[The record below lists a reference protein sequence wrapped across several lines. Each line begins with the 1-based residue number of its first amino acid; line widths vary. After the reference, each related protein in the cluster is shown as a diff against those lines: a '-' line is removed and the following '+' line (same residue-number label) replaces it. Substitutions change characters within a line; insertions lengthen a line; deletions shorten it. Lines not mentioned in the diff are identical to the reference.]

1 MKNLLV
7 ANRGEIAVR
16 IMHAAAEL
24 GIRTVAVFSEDDASS
39 LHTRRADEAQPL
51 RGVGAAAY
59 LDIDQIVAIA
69 KECGC
74 DAIHPGYGFLSENAA
89 LARRCAAEGI
99 TFVGPPAET
108 LEIFGDKT
116 RARALA
122 ERCDVPVLKGTSSAV
137 SVDQAKSFL
146 ALLGNGGA
154 MMVKAVSGGGGR
166 GMRVVRRVEDVEEA
180 YARCRSEARQ
190 AFGSGDVYVEQLM
203 PRARHIEVQ
212 IIGDGSGAVSH
223 LGERDCSIQR
233 RHQKLVEIAP
243 CPSLS
248 PELRARITADAVRM
262 AAAVRF
268 HNAGTFEFL
277 VDADAIGSESLPRD
291 CRFSPD
297 VGAIRESP
305 HAAVAIRRGPS
316 GGSRT
321 APTPETSKPEKIDS
335 PSGRRHGGGYAFIE
349 ANPRLQVEHTVTEEV
364 MGIDLV
370 RIQLQ
375 LAAGRSLAELGLQ
388 QADIP
393 TPRGFAVQVRI
404 NTETMG
410 ADGLARPAAGTLVS
424 FEVPSGHG
432 VRTDACGYVGYQ
444 TNPNFDSLL
453 AKLIGYSTAPRF
465 ADAVART
472 ARALGEL
479 RIEGV
484 RTNIAFL
491 QRLLRHPEFVAN
503 RIDTHFVEDHVAELA
518 APDDDDG
525 GRPSVGTGP
534 ATGARVDPIDPLAVL
549 HYGKN
554 VNLAPPRVE
563 SRELRVESPAYD
575 TTGLEDTVPLHAPMQ
590 GTIVSL
596 DVREGDTVRQ
606 GQPVLVMN
614 AMKMEHVVEAPA
626 SGVVRH
632 IAVVQGDTV
641 PEGHPLVFIEART
654 LELSD
659 EQISAHVDLDYV
671 RADLAETQQ
680 RHAVTLDAARPDA
693 VARRRKTGQRTAREN
708 IADLCDPGTF
718 VEYGALAIAA
728 QRQRR
733 SLEDLIERTPA
744 DGLVAGI
751 GRVNGHL
758 FDEAK
763 TQCAILSYDY
773 TVLAGTQGFLNH
785 RKKDRMFEL
794 AERLRIPLVF
804 FTEGGGGRP
813 GDTDAPGV
821 AGLDCM
827 AFHLFGKLSGLVPLV
842 GINSGR
848 CFAGNAALLGCCD
861 VVIATADSNI
871 GMGGPAMIEGGGLG
885 VFRPEEVGPMAVQAP
900 NGVVDVAVKDEA
912 EAVSVA
918 KRYLSYFQ
926 GPVTQWE
933 CADQRVLRGIIPE
946 NRLRVYDVRSVIK
959 SLADT
964 DSVLELRRQF
974 GLGMVTAFIRI
985 EGRPIGVIANNP
997 KHLSG
1002 AIDSPGADKAA
1013 RFMQLCD
1020 AFDIPILS
1028 LCDTPGIMVGP
1039 EVETTALVRHAC
1051 RLFVVGA
1058 SVSVPVLTIVLRKGY
1073 GLGAQAMAAGSFKA
1087 PLFTVAWPTGEFGGM
1102 GLEGAVKLGFR
1113 KELAAVEDA
1122 AERKLLFDHMV
1133 ARAYEHGK
1141 GLNMG
1146 AHFEI
1151 DDVIDPA
1158 DSRRWVTSA
1167 LRSTPPPARRIHKKR
1182 PCVDT
1187 W

>member
-24 GIRTVAVFSEDDASS
+24 GMRTVAVFSEDDASS

-59 LDIDQIVAIA
+59 LDIDQIVAVA
-69 KECGC
+69 KACGC
-74 DAIHPGYGFLSENAA
+74 HAIHPGYGFLSENAA
-89 LARRCAAEGI
+89 FARRCAEEGI
-99 TFVGPPAET
+99 TFVGPQAET
-108 LEIFGDKT
+108 LGIFGDKT

-122 ERCDVPVLKGTSSAV
+122 ERCEVPVLKGTSSAATL
-137 SVDQAKSFL
+137 DEAKSFL
-146 ALLGNGGA
+146 ASLGNGGA
-154 MMVKAVSGGGGR
+154 MMIKAVAGGGGR
-166 GMRVVRRVEDVEEA
+166 GMRVVRHVEEVEEA
-180 YARCRSEARQ
+180 YARCQSEARQ
-190 AFGSGDVYVEQLM
+190 AFGNREVYVEQLM

-212 IIGDGSGAVSH
+212 VVGDGSGAVSH
-223 LGERDCSIQR
+223 LGERECSIQR

-248 PELRARITADAVRM
+248 PELRATITADAVRM
-262 AAAVRF
+262 AEAVRY

-277 VDADAIGSESLPRD
+277 IDSDVMSFRGDLPPFD
-291 CRFSPD
+291 K
-297 VGAIRESP
+297 G
-305 HAAVAIRRGPS
+305 GS
-316 GGSRT
+316 GGIWS
-321 APTPETSKPEKIDS
+321 ASNPSAAAQIPLSPPFSKGET
-335 PSGRRHGGGYAFIE
+335 GRGYAFIE

-375 LAAGRSLAELGLQ
+375 LASGRSLAELGLRQ
-388 QADIP
+388 VDIP

-410 ADGLARPAAGTLVS
+410 ADGSARPSGGTLVS

-432 VRTDACGYVGYQ
+432 VRTDTCGYVGYQ

-453 AKLIGYSTAPRF
+453 AKLIGYSTSPRF

-479 RIEGV
+479 KIEGV
-484 RTNIAFL
+484 RTNIPFL
-491 QRLLRHPEFVAN
+491 QRLLQHPEFVAN
-503 RIDTHFVEDHVAELA
+503 RIDTHFVEDRVAELA
-518 APDDDDG
+518 ASDD
-525 GRPSVGTGP
+525 
-534 ATGARVDPIDPLAVL
+534 AAAKVDPADPLAIL
-549 HYGKN
+549 HYGKHAA
-554 VNLAPPRVE
+554 VRVASRESRVE
-563 SRELRVESPAYD
+563 SAQYD
-575 TTGLEDTVPLHAPMQ
+575 TTELEDAVTLHAPMQ
-590 GTIVSL
+590 GTIVTI

-614 AMKMEHVVEAPA
+614 AMKMEHVVEAPV
-626 SGVVRH
+626 SGVVRRL
-632 IAVVQGDTV
+632 AVAEGDTV
-641 PEGHPLVFIEART
+641 PEGHPLVFIEARS
-654 LELSD
+654 LEVLD
-659 EQISAHVDLDYV
+659 QQTSAHVDLDHV

-693 VARRRKTGQRTAREN
+693 VARRRKTRQRTAREN
-708 IADLCDPGTF
+708 IADLCDPDSF

-758 FDEAK
+758 FNEARA
-763 TQCAILSYDY
+763 QCAVLSYDY

-785 RKKDRMFEL
+785 RKKDRLFEL

-827 AFHLFGKLSGLVPLV
+827 AFYLFGKLSGLVPLV

-861 VVIATADSNI
+861 VVIATANANI

-885 VFRPEEVGPMAVQAP
+885 VFRPEEVGPMSVQVR
-900 NGVVDVAVKDEA
+900 NGVVDIGVADEA
-912 EAVSVA
+912 AAVSVA
-918 KRYLSYFQ
+918 KQYLSYFQ
-926 GPVTQWE
+926 GPTTQWE
-933 CADQRVLRGIIPE
+933 CADQRLLRGIIPE
-946 NRLRVYDVRSVIK
+946 NRLRVYEVRSVIEM
-959 SLADT
+959 LADT
-964 DSVLELRRQF
+964 GSVLELRRHF
-974 GLGMVTAFIRI
+974 GLGMITTFIRI
-985 EGRPIGVIANNP
+985 EGRPVGVIANNP

-1002 AIDSPGADKAA
+1002 AIDSAGADKAA

-1039 EVETTALVRHAC
+1039 DVETTALVRHAC
-1051 RLFVVGA
+1051 RMFVTGA
-1058 SVSVPVLTIVLRKGY
+1058 SVSVPFCTIVLRKGY

-1113 KELAAVEDA
+1113 KELAAVEDP
-1122 AERKLLFDHMV
+1122 AERKQLFDHMV

-1141 GLNMG
+1141 GLNMA

-1158 DSRRWVTSA
+1158 DSRHWVTNA
-1167 LRSTPPPARRIHKKR
+1167 LRSSPPPAPRIRKKR